1 MNRTCFLT
9 TFLLIGLPLTYLS
22 IYFSLNYSGFCFAKM
37 RYLSDYE
44 KLKSAFDS
52 LNNAEKLLTPIAGKM
67 QNREFRDIEF
77 IKYKSFDEY
86 IKENPDCCTI
96 NPPGG
101 VDAAIPD
108 SFLNPRILGL
118 DSGEGIRIKFKVR
131 YLDEN
136 DLPRSQEITAGIV
149 LQNCG
154 KDVVFD

>member
-9 TFLLIGLPLTYLS
+9 NLLLIGLPLTYLS

-52 LNNAEKLLTPIAGKM
+52 LNNAEKLRIKLAGKM
-67 QNREFRDIEF
+67 QYIQF
-77 IKYKSFDEY
+77 IKYKNFDEY

-96 NPPGG
+96 SPPGG
-101 VDAAIPD
+101 VEAAIPD
-108 SFLNPRILGL
+108 SFFNPRILGL

-154 KDVVFD
+154 EVVVFD

>member
-1 MNRTCFLT
+1 
-9 TFLLIGLPLTYLS
+9 
-22 IYFSLNYSGFCFAKM
+22 M

-52 LNNAEKLLTPIAGKM
+52 LNNAEQLRIKLAGQM
-67 QNREFRDIEF
+67 QYIRF
-77 IKYKSFDEY
+77 IKYKNFDEY

-96 NPPGG
+96 SPPGG
-101 VDAAIPD
+101 VEAAIPD

-136 DLPRSQEITAGIV
+136 DLRRSQEITAGIV

>member
-1 MNRTCFLT
+1 MNRTYFLAN
-9 TFLLIGLPLTYLS
+9 FLLIGFPLTILS

-44 KLKSAFDS
+44 KLKLAFDS
-52 LNNAEKLLTPIAGKM
+52 LNSAEKLRTPIAGKI
-67 QNREFRDIEF
+67 QYREF
-77 IKYKSFDEY
+77 IKYKNFDEY

-101 VDAAIPD
+101 VEVPIPD

-136 DLPRSQEITAGIV
+136 SLQRHQEITTGIA

-154 KDVVFD
+154 KVVVFD

>member
-9 TFLLIGLPLTYLS
+9 NFLLIGLPLTYLS

-52 LNNAEKLLTPIAGKM
+52 LNNAEKLRTPIAGKM
-67 QNREFRDIEF
+67 QYIEF
-77 IKYKSFDEY
+77 IKYKNFDEY
-86 IKENPDCCTI
+86 IKENLDCCTI
-96 NPPGG
+96 SPPGG
-101 VDAAIPD
+101 VEAPIPD

-136 DLPRSQEITAGIV
+136 ELPRSQEITAGIA
-149 LQNCG
+149 LENCG
-154 KDVVFD
+154 KVVIFD